1 MMANNYMARQDG
13 LWIVVSV
20 CPDVCKTPM
29 GSATPPVPYSVI
41 AYLGDA
47 VQIVPSVKVNG
58 CPVLVLD
65 QSFIPYTKGDEPGVA
80 KGFKSGTVG
89 DICEPLEFSKSV
101 FAGGKPVLRHFD
113 KFWMNARN
121 TTGLIIGQPPEAA
134 ISASEADP
142 APEPETKEEQSIW
155 DMMLMIQMD
164 ESRAKI
170 EASAVQL
177 DLAIG
182 AAKAF
187 WNQFPDMATMIG
199 QGATM
204 QYAGEMQ
211 MNGAMLSAMGMDDIG
226 EDMYNMGG
234 DLREHA
240 GDFNLDMYRLEMS
253 NRNQEIGGMIYDYG
267 SLALGGYGLARGGF
281 VGLRAM
287 RTASKLA

>member
-1 MMANNYMARQDG
+1 
-13 LWIVVSV
+13 
-20 CPDVCKTPM
+20 
-29 GSATPPVPYSVI
+29 
-41 AYLGDA
+41 
-47 VQIVPSVKVNG
+47 
-58 CPVLVLD
+58 
-65 QSFIPYTKGDEPGVA
+65 
-80 KGFKSGTVG
+80 
-89 DICEPLEFSKSV
+89 
-101 FAGGKPVLRHFD
+101 
-113 KFWMNARN
+113 N

-287 RTASKLA
+287 RTASKLAREEAAAG